1 MRKKDLHDKFIEE
14 LHKRNSKRAEL
25 INQVSDILKLEKE
38 SVYRE
43 WQVKSTSPSG
53 KWAYWPRF

>member
-25 INQVSDILKLEKE
+25 INQVSDILKLEW
-38 SVYRE
+38 R
-43 WQVKSTSPSG
+43 VK
-53 KWAYWPRF
+53 